1 MLPYFAFGS
10 NMDAAQMEERCP
22 GARSLG
28 LAILPGHR
36 LVFRGPSSNR
46 GGGVGSVDPWEG
58 GEVIGLLWEITTQD
72 VATLDRREGA
82 PHWYQRVPA
91 RVVQVGGASV
101 EALLYRLPGRVT
113 EMPPTDDYFR
123 QILAA
128 YATLDLALDPLEDA
142 KRRAIDGEAQPS
154 GPM

>member
-1 MLPYFAFGS
+1 
-10 NMDAAQMEERCP
+10 MDAAQMEERCP

-28 LAILPGHR
+28 LATLPGHR
-36 LVFRGPSSNR
+36 LVFRGPSQNR

-58 GEVIGLLWEITTQD
+58 GEVIGLLWKITTQD

-91 RVVQVGGASV
+91 RVHPEVGESL
-101 EALLYRLPGRVT
+101 EALLYRLPNHVT
-113 EMPPTDDYFR
+113 EMTPTDDYFR

-128 YATLDLALDPLEDA
+128 YVTQDLDLGPLEDA
-142 KRRAIDGEAQPS
+142 RRRAIDGEAQPS